1 VWPFKKTHESPQ
13 EIAAEEKLD
22 EATRDVGWD
31 EFDKEERRETLGGG
45 FGVLTGELFPEERAG
60 DVDRDP
66 AGKESLRDTLHEG
79 DEKT

>member
-1 VWPFKKTHESPQ
+1 MWPFKKRQETPQ

-22 EATRDVGWD
+22 EATRGVAWD

-66 AGKESLRDTLHEG
+66 AGKESLRDVLHDA
-79 DEKT
+79 DEKS